1 MESPARQLTR
11 VHGLDLHWVELGSGR
26 PTVLLHGLSDSHRTW
41 GKVAPALARTRRVL
55 LLDLPGHGLS
65 ARPDASYT
73 LDWHAHIVAGW
84 LDALGLDEVD
94 LVGHSFGGGVAQWL
108 LLEHR
113 KRVRR
118 LALVAPGGLG
128 REVTL
133 GVRLCALPI
142 VERLGQPFMSA
153 ATRIGCQVSGGCFD
167 ADESAMLGW
176 MNAMPGTA
184 RAMSRTARDVVD
196 LRGQRRHF
204 LDHARSVGDLPPI
217 AIFWGERDPV
227 VPFSHAVE
235 TADILEGATI
245 TRFARC
251 GHFPHRECGEEF
263 TRALEAFVDAEAC
276 APARIRSPL
285 VLVPPEP
292 ARRAPIRNAFRA
304 ALARVRRALTP
315 RKHPKPSLTARAA

>member
-1 MESPARQLTR
+1 MESSARQLTR
-11 VHGLDLHWVELGSGR
+11 VQGLDLHWVELGSGR

-41 GKVAPALARTRRVL
+41 GKVAPRLARNRRVL

-73 LDWHAHIVAGW
+73 LDWHASIVAAW

-108 LLEHR
+108 LLEHS

-128 REVTL
+128 RDVAL

-142 VERLGQPFMSA
+142 VEHLGQPFMSA
-153 ATRIGCQVSGGCFD
+153 ATRIGCNVTGARFD
-167 ADESAMLGW
+167 AEDSAQLGW

-184 RAMSRTARDVVD
+184 RALSRTARDVVD

-204 LDHARSVGDLPPI
+204 LDHARDVAALPPI

-227 VPFSHAVE
+227 VPFAHALE
-235 TADILEGATI
+235 TADLLEGATV

-251 GHFPHRECGEEF
+251 GHFPHRECDVEF
-263 TRALEAFVDAEAC
+263 TRALEAFIDAETAT
-276 APARIRSPL
+276 AARIRAPL
-285 VLVPPEP
+285 VVVKPHVT
-292 ARRAPIRNAFRA
+292 ARLRNVVSAAF
-304 ALARVRRALTP
+304 ARVRRALTP
-315 RKHPKPSLTARAA
+315 RKRREPRLTARAA